1 MSVRES
7 DMFHLSFLLFLRQMM
22 LSLDILGSNV
32 QRASAYRNL
41 IRMFFFSFLFL
52 YKERRKGT
60 GKGNWPLWVTKHQFN
75 KKDLTLKR

>member
-7 DMFHLSFLLFLRQMM
+7 DVFHLSFLLFLRQMM

-41 IRMFFFSFLFL
+41 IRMFFFPFFFCIKNGEKGQG
-52 YKERRKGT
+52 KEIGLSGSLSIKLTRKI
-60 GKGNWPLWVTKHQFN
+60 
-75 KKDLTLKR
+75 

>member
-7 DMFHLSFLLFLRQMM
+7 DMFYLSFLLFLRQMM

-41 IRMFFFSFLFL
+41 IRMFFFFPFFFCIKNGEKGQG
-52 YKERRKGT
+52 KEIGLSGSLSINLTRKI
-60 GKGNWPLWVTKHQFN
+60 
-75 KKDLTLKR
+75 